1 MRNNL
6 LRTKSSILI
15 ALLALLGFTACGEND
30 DPQPEYGVRIVRDK
44 QVLQEQVTNDS
55 ILKNQKI
62 IENNR

>member
-15 ALLALLGFTACGEND
+15 ALLALLGFTACGDND

-44 QVLQEQVTNDS
+44 QVIQEQLKNDS
-55 ILKNQKI
+55 IVRNQQI